1 VGVEVLVREARA
13 DDANELARLRWD
25 FRVEQQSGQ
34 SFSDFLS
41 RFQEWFADALVSKRW
56 IVVVAERKLQGLC
69 GCMYLQCIGKVPSPG
84 SSHAAW
90 GYVTNCYV
98 AEQHQRLGVGSRM
111 LQFLVDLARARRLE
125 FITVW
130 PSEMSVSFYKRA
142 GFKSVSDIHTG
153 IDDEPPLE
161 LIL

>member
-13 DDANELARLRWD
+13 ADANELARLRWD
-25 FRVEQQSGQ
+25 FRVEEQSGQ
-34 SFSDFLS
+34 SVSEFLTQ
-41 RFQEWFADALVSKRW
+41 FQEWFAAALVSKRW

-69 GCMYLQCIGKVPSPG
+69 GCMYLQCIEKVPSPG

-90 GYVTNCYV
+90 GYLTNCYV
-98 AEQHQRLGVGSRM
+98 AEEHRRTGIGSR
-111 LQFLVDLARARRLE
+111 LIRFVVDLARSRRLE
-125 FITVW
+125 FISVW
-130 PSEMSVSFYKRA
+130 PSETSVSFYKRA
-142 GFKSVSDIHTG
+142 GFKSVSEIHTG